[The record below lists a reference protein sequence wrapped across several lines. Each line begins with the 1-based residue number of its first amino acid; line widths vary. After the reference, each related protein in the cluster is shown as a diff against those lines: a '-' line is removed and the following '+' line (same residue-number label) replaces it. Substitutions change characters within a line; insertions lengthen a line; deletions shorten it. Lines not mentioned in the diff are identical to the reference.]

1 MPCARSTSVKNV
13 GKARDAENASGAA
26 IANHDFVTVRRKSA
40 VDGTAKRYALASSL
54 ANMNDARSARNRA
67 TETENARSASARS
80 DASSDA
86 SEKCGSSFDASD
98 ASSLFALRRAAA
110 DFQSAFEHRRVSRSV
125 AADVA
130 KA

>member
-26 IANHDFVTVRRKSA
+26 NANHDRVTVSMKSA
-40 VDGTAKRYALASSL
+40 VDGTAKRYALARSL

-67 TETENARSASARS
+67 TETENARSASARREP
-80 DASSDA
+80 SS
-86 SEKCGSSFDASD
+86 SSSSSSSFPR
-98 ASSLFALRRAAA
+98 RRAAA
-110 DFQSAFEHRRVSRSV
+110 DFQSAFEHRRVRRSV
-125 AADVA
+125 AADVT